1 MYRKILVPLSNAAG
15 SMDAALDAATF
26 IGRIFGSRVEVLYA
40 RPSPENLILVLG
52 KGFAGTMLEN
62 ALREVQ
68 AKIARDCE
76 AAHERMRGHLR
87 QAGHSRDEA
96 AAAGRVPEMVWREV
110 EGPAEKTIAM
120 EGRFADLILFAKPKH
135 DGVTDSVWR
144 SMFDAALFGTARP
157 VILTPFSAVR
167 PIGSRI
173 MIAWNGS
180 PQATRAMVA
189 ALPLLRHAQE
199 VLIGTFGLG
208 DDIHADTERLQDYL
222 LMQGVEA
229 KAEHLPASLRET
241 GGVLLAMAA
250 QFGADLLVMGGHGRT
265 RLRQWTLG
273 STTSHV
279 VGLATIPV
287 LMVH

>member
-15 SMDAALDAATF
+15 SMDAALDAALF
-26 IGRIFGSRVEVLYA
+26 IGRVFGARVEVLYA

-62 ALREVQ
+62 AMREVQ
-68 AKIARDCE
+68 AKIARDCQ
-76 AAHERMRGHLR
+76 AAHERMQGHLR
-87 QAGHSRDEA
+87 QA
-96 AAAGRVPEMVWREV
+96 AAAGRDPEIVWREV
-110 EGPAEKTIAM
+110 DGPADKTIAT
-120 EGRFADLILFAKPKH
+120 EGRFADLLLFAKPKH
-135 DGVTDSVWR
+135 DGVTDNVWR

-157 VILTPFSAVR
+157 VILTPFTAVR

-241 GGVLLAMAA
+241 GSVLLAMAA
-250 QFGADLLVMGGHGRT
+250 QFGADLLVMGGHGRN